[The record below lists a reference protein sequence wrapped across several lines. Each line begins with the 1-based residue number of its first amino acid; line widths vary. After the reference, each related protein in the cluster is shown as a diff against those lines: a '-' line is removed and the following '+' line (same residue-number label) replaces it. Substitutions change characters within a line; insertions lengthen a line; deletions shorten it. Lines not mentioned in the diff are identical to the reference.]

1 MRRVRKY
8 EIRKE
13 EISEQVAAGRY
24 NPALVLD
31 YQNRRYELE
40 NGYSDKLTIFGSKDT
55 VYVLGINN
63 PLGYVTLTVFDKE
76 EQGIIDSIFLQSEEA
91 VREALGRNFDRM
103 RESTII
109 KTLTEFLS

>member
-1 MRRVRKY
+1 MRRVKKY
-8 EIRKE
+8 KILKE

-55 VYVLGINN
+55 VYVLGINGR
-63 PLGYVTLTVFDKE
+63 LGYVSLTVFDKE
-76 EQGIIDSIFLQSEEA
+76 EQGVIDSIFLQSEEDI
-91 VREALGRNFDRM
+91 RGTLGRNFGKM
-103 RESTII
+103 RELTII
-109 KTLTEFLS
+109 KRLTEFLS